1 VRRFTLQATD
11 TIVALSTPH
20 GRSGIGIIRLSGSRA
35 LELSRAIIGD
45 DLFEPEPFRVS
56 LKNLHDLESGQV
68 LDRAL
73 VTYFKSPHSFTGED
87 VIEFSCHGSP
97 PLLLRLIDLLL
108 HAGARAAEPGEFTLR
123 ALSNGRL
130 NLSQAEAVRDL
141 IEAQTLAAVQQAAR
155 QLGGELSHRL
165 QPIKEALLNIIVP
178 LESAVEFVEDDL
190 PDDVTA
196 RVLQQLDDLITQ
208 LDRLSN
214 TFGSGRLLKDGL
226 KVTLIGRPN
235 VGKSSIFNYLLAR
248 ERAIVTEIPGTT
260 RDTLS
265 EVINLN
271 DVPVLLTDTAGLR
284 TSTDRIERLGIEK
297 TQQALV
303 DADLI
308 LVVLDGSQP
317 LTEEDRDILKQASSS
332 RFLIVFNKK
341 DLDGFSNEQIPPSVN
356 GAQAVSLSAKTG
368 EGFVSLCDAMLEPF
382 KSHETNETGFLIT
395 NARHFDLLR
404 RAADSLK
411 ISRDLLQNSSSE
423 ELSLT
428 GLHDAL
434 RFLGEITGETTPED
448 ILSQIFATFCIG
460 K

>member
-141 IEAQTLAAVQQAAR
+141 IEAQTLAAIQQAAR